1 MFTKDPREPCFV
13 MSAHIQ
19 SLQNSL
25 ADLKIILGFISTF
38 HQYIFFRVSELK
50 NRLSPGVT

>member
-25 ADLKIILGFISTF
+25 ADLKILGFISTF
-38 HQYIFFRVSELK
+38 RQYIFFRVSELK
-50 NRLSPGVT
+50 NGLSPGVT